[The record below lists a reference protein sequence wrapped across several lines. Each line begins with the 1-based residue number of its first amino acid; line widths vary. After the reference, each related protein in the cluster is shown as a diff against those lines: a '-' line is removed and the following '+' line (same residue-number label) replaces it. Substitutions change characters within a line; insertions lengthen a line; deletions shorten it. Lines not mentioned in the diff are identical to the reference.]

1 MMEKGDASMAERD
14 RSEVGTGNS
23 TLTWERV
30 GDFRRELHK
39 VERMLDD
46 MALSFGEPQAV
57 VIEQGD
63 SEVRVQGGSTTVLS
77 RYPCRLINRTT
88 EDIAVWFYEDA
99 TRTESRQR
107 EVLDGRGRPRQQ
119 PIVIE
124 SGESVPFRLDATDE
138 TEGVWIAVS
147 NVRPTGFEESN
158 MHRNGPEIKIN
169 NP

>member
-1 MMEKGDASMAERD
+1 MEKGGVSMEERD
-14 RSEVGTGNS
+14 QSEVGTGKL
-23 TLTWERV
+23 TLTWQRV
-30 GDFRRELHK
+30 RDFRRELRS

-57 VIEQGD
+57 VIEQDD
-63 SEVRVQGGSTTVLS
+63 SEIRVQGGSTTVLS
-77 RYPCRLINRTT
+77 RYPCRLTNRTT
-88 EDIAVWFYEDA
+88 EDIAVWFYDDA
-99 TRTESRQR
+99 ERTESRQR
-107 EVLDGRGRPRQQ
+107 EILDGRGRPRQQ

-124 SGESVPFRLDATDE
+124 SGESVPFRLDAVGE

-147 NVRPTGFEESN
+147 YVRPTGFQASE